1 MNELLERLKIDI
13 GIIGST
19 TYDERLTSLLEV
31 SKVAVEK
38 WTRKTVD
45 ITNNH
50 EAELVIDYA
59 RWQWLTRREPTE
71 MPRSLKYRLDCRL
84 FEQKD
89 EGSES

>member
-1 MNELLERLKIDI
+1 MNELLKRLKIDI

-19 TYDERLTSLLEV
+19 TYDERLTNLLEV

-38 WTRKTVD
+38 WTRKSIDVANVHDT
-45 ITNNH
+45 
-50 EAELVIDYA
+50 ELVIDYA

>member
-1 MNELLERLKIDI
+1 MDELLERLKIDI

-19 TYDERLTSLLEV
+19 TYDERLTSLLQV

-45 ITNNH
+45 ITNVH
-50 EAELVIDYA
+50 DSELVIDYA

-84 FEQKD
+84 FEQED
-89 EGSES
+89 EGSDS